1 MCETV
6 WVLYISHE
14 YGSNMGVYRTSE
26 RADESLYD
34 YVQRWWDRELP
45 DDEMPED
52 KQEAIDKYFELNEDE
67 WFDLES
73 IEITEGPIKE
83 LSNE

>member
-1 MCETV
+1 MSETV

-52 KQEAIDKYFELNEDE
+52 K
-67 WFDLES
+67 
-73 IEITEGPIKE
+73 
-83 LSNE
+83 